1 MKKVV
6 VIALALM
13 AGSLVA
19 CTGNKDDTAVAVDRA
34 E

>member
-19 CTGNKDDTAVAVDRA
+19 CTGTKDDTAVVDSA

>member
-6 VIALALM
+6 VIVLALM

-19 CTGNKDDTAVAVDRA
+19 CTGTKDDTAVADSA
-34 E
+34 Q